1 MTSRREQAGLPK
13 GAEMRALVLDLLR
26 EIATPVN
33 RSLIGDA
40 VAHRLGLTEE
50 QLAVREPGPRRGGPD
65 NPRSYV
71 SWISEY
77 TCNDL
82 KHIGVCE
89 QPAPSFYQLTEEG
102 WVISPEEVE
111 SRNRERNR
119 RYRLQRQ
126 QAGEATSP
134 NEQNEGED
142 SDEEP
147 TPDWRQELLEQL
159 KSMTPSAFERLSR
172 SLLLAAGFHDVQV
185 TGGSGDGGID
195 GIGIYRPEGLISFR
209 TAFQCKRYQGAVG
222 PSVVRDFRGSFIG
235 RADRGLIVT
244 TGYFT
249 QASAEEAV
257 RPGAQH
263 IDLIDGDELCAHL
276 KQHKL
281 GVSVE
286 TRTEEYVSLN
296 HKFFDQLEASK

>member
-1 MTSRREQAGLPK
+1 MASKREQAGLPK

-26 EIATPVN
+26 EVATPVN
-33 RSLIGDA
+33 RKLIGDA
-40 VAHRLGLTEE
+40 VASRLGLTAE
-50 QLAVREPGPRRGGPD
+50 QLAVREPGSKRGAPD

-102 WVISPEEVE
+102 WTISADEVE

-126 QAGEATSP
+126 QADGTSSSR
-134 NEQNEGED
+134 EQDDGID
-142 SDEEP
+142 SDDEP
-147 TPDWRQELLEQL
+147 APDWRNELLEQL
-159 KSMTPSAFERLSR
+159 KSMTPAAFERLSK

-209 TAFQCKRYQGAVG
+209 TAFQCKRYQGSVG
-222 PSVVRDFRGSFIG
+222 PSVIRDFRGSFIG

-249 QASAEEAV
+249 EGSTEEAI

-263 IDLIDGDELCAHL
+263 IDLIDGDELCQHL

-281 GVSVE
+281 GVNVE

-296 HKFFDQLEASK
+296 HKFFDQLEAAQ